1 MNVNAKKHHTLAHM
15 ILPNKPLN
23 LNFRNAR
30 LAINAKIQT
39 ASIRRPLQKET
50 ALTQIGA
57 ATEKTILKER
67 KSQIQKTIRKKK
79 TNF

>member
-1 MNVNAKKHHTLAHM
+1 M

-30 LAINAKIQT
+30 LAINAKIQMD
-39 ASIRRPLQKET
+39 SIRHPLQKET

-67 KSQIQKTIRKKK
+67 KSQVQKTIRKKK